1 MNSSLPLDVDQA
13 ITEVQSAMGNSSDLQ
28 VHRFQAFTGD
38 TGCALVYLK
47 SFVDLEQLNKSV
59 LSPLLQLAVP
69 PKDMQNLAKVLPY
82 AGTQEITL
90 LQELSQ
96 AVASGEVV
104 LLVSGFKSG
113 LKIPL
118 KKYEQRSITEP
129 QNEKL
134 VSGPRDCFVESIWS
148 NIGLLRQRIKNPKL
162 RIEMN
167 TLGTKTSVELG
178 IVYVEGI
185 ANRQIVEEVRRRL
198 KRIEI
203 DRLLSL
209 GVINEFISDSPWSPF
224 PTYQHTER
232 PDSLTS
238 ALLDGRVGILLD
250 GSSMV
255 TIIPVVFWD
264 FLKSPDDYIE
274 SPYFSTFVRLL
285 RLSSHLM
292 TLLLPGAYV
301 ALTTFH
307 LEMLPQSLAVII
319 SGSRTRTPFPTAIEM
334 IIMELVVEILREAG
348 LRMPGVFGQTMS
360 IVGALVI
367 GEAGVTAGLV
377 EPIIVV
383 IVAFTTLS
391 SFIVPNYSAALSIR
405 LLRFPIILL
414 SAALGFFGM
423 ILGAMFFLMHLV
435 SLRSFGVPY
444 FAPIAPLFLKDLGD
458 MFIRLPLWLQT
469 HRPTYYRPEDETKAG
484 RNQKP
489 GPEKEP

>member
-1 MNSSLPLDVDQA
+1 
-13 ITEVQSAMGNSSDLQ
+13 MGNSSDLQ
-28 VHRFQAFTGD
+28 VHRFQAFTD
-38 TGCALVYLK
+38 ATGCALVYLK
-47 SFVDLEQLNKSV
+47 SFVDLEKLNNSV

-82 AGTQEITL
+82 AGTQEITS
-90 LQELSQ
+90 LQGFCQDL
-96 AVASGEVV
+96 AWGEVV
-104 LLVSGFKSG
+104 LLVSGFKSA

-118 KKYEQRSITEP
+118 KKYEQRIVSEP

-134 VSGPRDCFVESIWS
+134 VQGPRDCFVESIWS
-148 NIGLLRQRIKNPKL
+148 NIGLLRQRIKNQDL

-167 TLGTKTSVELG
+167 ILGTKTSVELG

-185 ANRQIVEEVRRRL
+185 ANRQMVEEVRRRL
-198 KRIEI
+198 KRIDI

-209 GVINEFISDSPWSPF
+209 GAVNEFISDSPWSPF

-232 PDSLTS
+232 PDRLTS

-250 GSSMV
+250 GTPTV

-274 SPYFSTFVRLL
+274 STFFSTFIRLL
-285 RLSSHLM
+285 RLTSHLI

-307 LEMLPQSLAVII
+307 LEMLPQTLAVII
-319 SGSRTRTPFPTAIEM
+319 SGARIRTPFPTAIE
-334 IIMELVVEILREAG
+334 IVFMELVVEVLREAG
-348 LRMPGVFGQTMS
+348 LRMPGAFGQTIS

-367 GEAGVTAGLV
+367 GEAGVTAGIV
-377 EPIIVV
+377 EPIVVV
-383 IVAFTTLS
+383 IVAFTTLA
-391 SFIVPNYSAALSIR
+391 SFIVPNYSAAVSIR

-414 SAALGFFGM
+414 SASLGIFGTS
-423 ILGAMFFLMHLV
+423 LGAMFLLMHLV

-444 FAPIAPLFLKDLGD
+444 FAPIAPLSLKDLGD
-458 MFIRLPLWLQT
+458 MFIRLPGWLQS
-469 HRPTYYRPEDETKAG
+469 HRPTYYKPEDKTKAG

>member
-1 MNSSLPLDVDQA
+1 
-13 ITEVQSAMGNSSDLQ
+13 MGNSSDLQ

-38 TGCALVYLK
+38 TGCVLVYLK
-47 SFVDLEQLNKSV
+47 SFIDIEQLNKSV

-82 AGTQEITL
+82 AGTQEITS
-90 LQELSQ
+90 LQGLCQ
-96 AVASGEVV
+96 ALAWGEVV
-104 LLVSGFKSG
+104 LLVKEYKNA

-118 KKYEQRSITEP
+118 KKHEKRFLSEP

-148 NIGLLRQRIKNPKL
+148 NIGLIRQRIKNPDL

-167 TLGTKTSVELG
+167 TLGIKTSVELG
-178 IVYVEGI
+178 IVYIEGI

-198 KRIEI
+198 KRIDI

-209 GVINEFISDSPWSPF
+209 GVVNEFISDSPWSPF
-224 PTYQHTER
+224 PTYQQTER
-232 PDSLTS
+232 PDRFTS

-250 GSSMV
+250 GSPMV
-255 TIIPVVFWD
+255 MIIPVVFWD

-274 SPYFSTFVRLL
+274 SIYFSSFIRLL
-285 RLSSHLM
+285 RLSSLLI
-292 TLLLPGAYV
+292 TLLLSGGYV

-319 SGSRTRTPFPTAIEM
+319 AGARTRTPFPTAIEM
-334 IIMELVVEILREAG
+334 IFMELVVEILREAG

-383 IVAFTTLS
+383 IVAFTTLA
-391 SFIVPNYSAALSIR
+391 SFIIPNYNAALSIR
-405 LLRFPIILL
+405 LMRFPILL
-414 SAALGFFGM
+414 LGATLGFFGTT
-423 ILGAMFFLMHLV
+423 LGAMFLFLHLI

-444 FAPIAPLFLKDLGD
+444 FAPIAPLFLRDLGD
-458 MFIRLPLWLQT
+458 MFIRLPWWLQS

>member
-1 MNSSLPLDVDQA
+1 LDIDQA
-13 ITEVQSAMGNSSDLQ
+13 ITEVQSAMGNSSDFQ

-82 AGTQEITL
+82 AGTQEITS
-90 LQELSQ
+90 LQEFSQ
-96 AVASGEVV
+96 ALAGGQVV
-104 LLVSGFKSG
+104 LLVSGFKSA
-113 LKIPL
+113 LEIPL
-118 KKYEQRSITEP
+118 KKYEQRPLSEP
-129 QNEKL
+129 ENEKL
-134 VSGPRDCFVESIWS
+134 VRGPRDCFVESIWS
-148 NIGLLRQRIKNPKL
+148 NIGLIRQRIKNPDL

-167 TLGTKTSVELG
+167 TLGTRTSVELG

-198 KRIEI
+198 KRIDI

-209 GVINEFISDSPWSPF
+209 GQVNEFMSDSPWSPF

-232 PDSLTS
+232 PDRFTS
-238 ALLDGRVGILLD
+238 ALLDGRIGILLD
-250 GSSMV
+250 GSPTV
-255 TIIPVVFWD
+255 AIIPVVFWD

-274 SPYFSTFVRLL
+274 SPYFSTFIRLI
-285 RLSSHLM
+285 RLSSHFIA
-292 TLLLPGAYV
+292 LLLPGAYV

-307 LEMLPQSLAVII
+307 LGMLPQSLAVII
-319 SGSRTRTPFPTAIEM
+319 AGARTRTPFPTAIEM
-334 IIMELVVEILREAG
+334 IFMELVVEVLREAG
-348 LRMPGVFGQTMS
+348 LRMPGVFGQTIS

-377 EPIIVV
+377 EPIVVV
-383 IVAFTTLS
+383 IVAFTTLA
-391 SFIVPNYSAALSIR
+391 SFMVPNYNAALSVR
-405 LLRFPIILL
+405 LLRFPILFL
-414 SAALGFFGM
+414 SATLGFFGM
-423 ILGAMFFLMHLV
+423 TLGAMFFLMHLV

-458 MFIRLPLWLQT
+458 MFIRLPWWLQS

>member
-1 MNSSLPLDVDQA
+1 
-13 ITEVQSAMGNSSDLQ
+13 MGNSSDLQ
-28 VHRFQAFTGD
+28 IHKFQAFTGN
-38 TGCALVYLK
+38 TGCVLVYLK
-47 SFVDLEQLNKSV
+47 SFVDIEQLNKSV

-69 PKDMQNLAKVLPY
+69 PKDMQNLAKVLPS
-82 AGTQEITL
+82 AGTQEITS
-90 LQELSQ
+90 LQGFSQ
-96 AVASGEVV
+96 ALAWGEVV
-104 LLVSGFKSG
+104 LLVTGYKNA
-113 LKIPL
+113 LQIPL
-118 KKYEQRSITEP
+118 KKYEQRFISEP

-148 NIGLLRQRIKNPKL
+148 NIGLIRQRIKNPDF

-167 TLGTKTSVELG
+167 TLGTRASVELG

-198 KRIEI
+198 KRIDI

-209 GVINEFISDSPWSPF
+209 GVVNEFISDSPWSPM
-224 PTYQHTER
+224 PNYQHTER
-232 PDSLTS
+232 PDRLTS
-238 ALLDGRVGILLD
+238 ALLDGRIGILLD
-250 GSSMV
+250 GSPIV

-274 SPYFSTFVRLL
+274 SPYFSTFIRLL
-285 RLSSHLM
+285 RLSSLLI
-292 TLLLPGAYV
+292 TLLLSGAYV

-319 SGSRTRTPFPTAIEM
+319 AGARTRTPFPTAVEM
-334 IIMELVVEILREAG
+334 LFMELVVEVLREAA
-348 LRMPGVFGQTMS
+348 LRMPSVFGQTIS

-383 IVAFTTLS
+383 IVSFTTLA
-391 SFIVPNYSAALSIR
+391 SFIVPNYNAALAIR
-405 LLRFPIILL
+405 LMRFPIILL
-414 SAALGFFGM
+414 GATLGFFGTT
-423 ILGAMFFLMHLV
+423 LGAMFLFMYLI

-458 MFIRLPLWLQT
+458 MFLRLPWWLQS

>member
-1 MNSSLPLDVDQA
+1 LPLDVDQT

-28 VHRFQAFTGD
+28 VHRFHAFTGD

-47 SFVDLEQLNKSV
+47 SFIDLEQLNRSV
-59 LSPLLQLAVP
+59 LFPLLQLAVP
-69 PKDMQNLAKVLPY
+69 PKDMQNLAEVLPY
-82 AGTQEITL
+82 AGTQEITS

-104 LLVSGFKSG
+104 LLVSGFKSA

-118 KKYEQRSITEP
+118 KKYEQRSITES
-129 QNEKL
+129 QIEKL
-134 VSGPRDCFVESIWS
+134 VQGPRDCFVESIWS
-148 NIGLLRQRIKNPKL
+148 NIGLIRQRIKNPDL

-178 IVYVEGI
+178 IVYVKGI

-198 KRIEI
+198 KRIDI
-203 DRLLSL
+203 DRLLSF
-209 GVINEFISDSPWSPF
+209 GAVNEFISDSPWSPF
-224 PTYQHTER
+224 PTFQHTER
-232 PDSLTS
+232 PDRLTS

-250 GSSMV
+250 GSPMV
-255 TIIPVVFWD
+255 TIIPIVFWD

-274 SPYFSTFVRLL
+274 STYFSTFIRLL
-285 RLSSHLM
+285 RLSSILI
-292 TLLLPGAYV
+292 TVLLPGAYV

-307 LEMLPQSLAVII
+307 LEMLPQSLAVLVA
-319 SGSRTRTPFPTAIEM
+319 GARTRTPFPTVIEM
-334 IIMELVVEILREAG
+334 LFMELVVEVLREASQ
-348 LRMPGVFGQTMS
+348 RMPSVFGQTIG

-367 GEAGVTAGLV
+367 GQSGVTAGLI

-383 IVAFTTLS
+383 IVAFTTLT
-391 SFIVPNYSAALSIR
+391 SFIISNYTAALAIR
-405 LLRFPIILL
+405 LMRFPIILL
-414 SAALGFFGM
+414 SATLGFFGTT
-423 ILGAMFFLMHLV
+423 LGAMFLLMHLV

-458 MFIRLPLWLQT
+458 MFIRLPWWLQT

-484 RNQKP
+484 RDQKP

>member
-1 MNSSLPLDVDQA
+1 
-13 ITEVQSAMGNSSDLQ
+13 MGNSSDLQ
-28 VHRFQAFTGD
+28 IHKFQAFTGN
-38 TGCALVYLK
+38 TGCVLVYLK
-47 SFVDLEQLNKSV
+47 SFVDIEQLNKSV
-59 LSPLLQLAVP
+59 LSPLLLLAVP

-82 AGTQEITL
+82 AGTQEITS
-90 LQELSQ
+90 LQGFCQ
-96 AVASGEVV
+96 ALAWGEVV
-104 LLVSGFKSG
+104 LLVTGYKNA
-113 LKIPL
+113 LQIPL
-118 KKYEQRSITEP
+118 KKYEQRFISEP

-148 NIGLLRQRIKNPKL
+148 NIGLIRQRIKNPDF

-167 TLGTKTSVELG
+167 TLGTKASVELG

-198 KRIEI
+198 KRIDI

-209 GVINEFISDSPWSPF
+209 GVVNEFISDSPWSPL

-232 PDSLTS
+232 PDRLTS
-238 ALLDGRVGILLD
+238 ALLDGRIGILLD
-250 GSSMV
+250 GSPMV

-274 SPYFSTFVRLL
+274 SPYFSTFIRLL
-285 RLSSHLM
+285 RLSSLLI
-292 TLLLPGAYV
+292 TLLLSGAYV

-319 SGSRTRTPFPTAIEM
+319 AGARTRTPFPTAVEM
-334 IIMELVVEILREAG
+334 IFMELVVEVLREAA
-348 LRMPGVFGQTMS
+348 LRMPSVFGQTIS

-383 IVAFTTLS
+383 IVAFTTLA
-391 SFIVPNYSAALSIR
+391 SFIVPNYDAALGIR
-405 LLRFPIILL
+405 LMRFPIILL
-414 SAALGFFGM
+414 GATLGFFGTT
-423 ILGAMFFLMHLV
+423 LGAMFLFMYLI

-458 MFIRLPLWLQT
+458 MFLRLPWWLQS

>member
-1 MNSSLPLDVDQA
+1 
-13 ITEVQSAMGNSSDLQ
+13 MGNSSDLQ
-28 VHRFQAFTGD
+28 IHKFQAFTGN
-38 TGCALVYLK
+38 TGCVLVYLK
-47 SFVDLEQLNKSV
+47 SFVDIEQLNKSV
-59 LSPLLQLAVP
+59 LSPLLLLAVP

-82 AGTQEITL
+82 AGTQEITS
-90 LQELSQ
+90 LQGFSQ
-96 AVASGEVV
+96 ALAWGEVV
-104 LLVSGFKSG
+104 LLVTGYKNA
-113 LKIPL
+113 LQIPL
-118 KKYEQRSITEP
+118 KKYEQRFISEP

-134 VSGPRDCFVESIWS
+134 VNGPRDCFVESIWS
-148 NIGLLRQRIKNPKL
+148 NIGLIRQRIKSPDF

-167 TLGTKTSVELG
+167 TLGTKASVELG

-198 KRIEI
+198 KRIDI

-209 GVINEFISDSPWSPF
+209 GVVNEFISDSPWSPL

-232 PDSLTS
+232 PDRLTS
-238 ALLDGRVGILLD
+238 ALLDGRIGILLD
-250 GSSMV
+250 GTPMV

-274 SPYFSTFVRLL
+274 SPYFSTFIRLL
-285 RLSSHLM
+285 RLSSLLI
-292 TLLLPGAYV
+292 TLLLSGAYV

-307 LEMLPQSLAVII
+307 LEILPQSLAVII
-319 SGSRTRTPFPTAIEM
+319 AGARTRTPFPTAVEM
-334 IIMELVVEILREAG
+334 IFMEFVVEILREAA
-348 LRMPGVFGQTMS
+348 LRMPSVFGQTIS

-383 IVAFTTLS
+383 IVAFTTLA
-391 SFIVPNYSAALSIR
+391 SFIVPNYDAALGIR
-405 LLRFPIILL
+405 LMRFPIILL
-414 SAALGFFGM
+414 GATLGFFGTT
-423 ILGAMFFLMHLV
+423 LGAMFLFMYLI

-458 MFIRLPLWLQT
+458 MFLRLPWWLQS

>member
-1 MNSSLPLDVDQA
+1 
-13 ITEVQSAMGNSSDLQ
+13 MGNSSDLQ
-28 VHRFQAFTGD
+28 VHRFQAFRGD

-47 SFVDLEQLNKSV
+47 SLIDLEQLNKSV
-59 LSPLLQLAVP
+59 LSPLLQLAVQP
-69 PKDMQNLAKVLPY
+69 TDMLNLAELLPY
-82 AGTQEITL
+82 AGTQEITS
-90 LQELSQ
+90 LQKLSQ
-96 AVASGEVV
+96 AVASGDVV
-104 LLVSGFKSG
+104 LLVSGFKSV

-134 VSGPRDCFVESIWS
+134 VQGPRDCFVESIWS
-148 NIGLLRQRIKNPKL
+148 NIGLIRQRIKNPDL

-185 ANRQIVEEVRRRL
+185 ANRQIVEEVRHRL
-198 KRIEI
+198 KRIDI
-203 DRLLSL
+203 DRVLTL
-209 GVINEFISDSPWSPF
+209 GVVNEFMSDSPWSPF
-224 PTYQHTER
+224 PTHQSTER
-232 PDSLTS
+232 PDRLTS

-250 GSSMV
+250 GSPMV
-255 TIIPVVFWD
+255 TFIPIVFWD
-264 FLKSPDDYIE
+264 FMKSPDDYIE
-274 SPYFSTFVRLL
+274 NPYFSTFVRLI
-285 RLSSHLM
+285 RFSSHLIS
-292 TLLLPGAYV
+292 LLLPGAYV

-319 SGSRTRTPFPTAIEM
+319 AGARTRTPFPTSIEM
-334 IIMELVVEILREAG
+334 IFMELVIEVLREAG

-367 GEAGVTAGLV
+367 GEAGVTAGLI

-383 IVAFTTLS
+383 IVAFTTLA
-391 SFIVPNYSAALSIR
+391 SFIVPNYSAALSVR

-414 SAALGFFGM
+414 SSSLGFFGM
-423 ILGAMFFLMHLV
+423 TLGAMFFLMHLV
-435 SLRSFGVPY
+435 SLRSYGVPY

-458 MFIRLPLWLQT
+458 MFIRLPWWLQP

-489 GPEKEP
+489 GPEKES